1 MIEFKPDKYVAY
13 EKIMK
18 VIDSCE
24 TIDHLDGAKN
34 MVRTFENTLPN
45 TLLTSNNTYH
55 SDNMIIKDLYSHLH
69 IKRAILIG

>member
-1 MIEFKPDKYVAY
+1 MLKFKPDRSVAY
-13 EKIMK
+13 EKIMR

-34 MVRTFENTLPN
+34 MVRTFEKTLPN

-55 SDNMIIKDLYSHLH
+55 HNNMIIRDLYSYLN

>member
-1 MIEFKPDKYVAY
+1 MIEFKPERSVAY
-13 EKIMK
+13 EKIMR

-34 MVRTFENTLPN
+34 MVRTFEKTLPN

-55 SDNMIIKDLYSHLH
+55 HNNMIIRDLYSYLN
-69 IKRAILIG
+69 IKKAILIG